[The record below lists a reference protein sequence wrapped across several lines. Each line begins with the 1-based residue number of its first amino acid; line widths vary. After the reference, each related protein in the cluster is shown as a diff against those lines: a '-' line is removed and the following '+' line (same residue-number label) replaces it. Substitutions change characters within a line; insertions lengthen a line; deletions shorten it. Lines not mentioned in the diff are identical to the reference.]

1 MFYIFQI
8 GDVQSV
14 LEHIFHRSVVA
25 GVKSNHGRV
34 WPEGS
39 SEGSS
44 TGKPVDEDIELGGTA
59 PVSEESLLGGNRA
72 EKHFVLVKIKDRCD
86 DTANS
91 EPQSF
96 VDDFCLAH
104 ELSKTL

>member
-1 MFYIFQI
+1 MFYLFQI

-44 TGKPVDEDIELGGTA
+44 TGKSVDEDIELGGTA
-59 PVSEESLLGGNRA
+59 PVAEDSLLGIRA
-72 EKHFVLVKIKDRCD
+72 EKHFVLVKIKDRWE
-86 DTANS
+86 TAYS
-91 EPQSF
+91 EP
-96 VDDFCLAH
+96 
-104 ELSKTL
+104 